1 MYSSQKQ
8 LADGG
13 GFGPWRC
20 GSGRRALT
28 GEGGQAGA
36 IVFGGCRACHFFI
49 YIWGF
54 ATKELESFVPAY
66 TSSCIFS
73 EKLRRCWR
81 EGSYVGSRTLVFL
94 VAVICCPGHM
104 TTQKLI

>member
-1 MYSSQKQ
+1 MEEDLGPGVVAAVGELSQEEEGK
-8 LADGG
+8 L
-13 GFGPWRC
+13 GPQSLVVV
-20 GSGRRALT
+20 GP
-28 GEGGQAGA
+28 A
-36 IVFGGCRACHFFI
+36 IFYI

-73 EKLRRCWR
+73 EKFRRCWR